1 MRTRRWCR
9 FLLKVLFGKISPPQY
24 HLPELRGWQGRRGR
38 PFWQDFTTPVK
49 SATKPADK
57 FAALSF
63 SKNLTPVPSSGATGR
78 AGRAEPQDTQ
88 RKHKFSLDRIYRIS
102 REVGVKYKQSSF
114 AGKFQ
119 GCLNKIRFQVKVK
132 INEFFNGG
140 FQCSYQAI
148 LFGSHQHAC
157 GSS

>member
-1 MRTRRWCR
+1 MDGGSDYRSNSDVHRKYSFR
-9 FLLKVLFGKISPPQY
+9 FLLKVAEPPSVGRVYPPLFWRALFD
-24 HLPELRGWQGRRGR
+24 H
-38 PFWQDFTTPVK
+38 TTPV
-49 SATKPADK
+49 K

-63 SKNLTPVPSSGATGR
+63 SKNLTGR
-78 AGRAEPQDTQ
+78 AGPQDTQ

-119 GCLNKIRFQVKVK
+119 GCLNKVRFQVKVK